1 MVMEAQRPDVDGSPI
16 GEGQQASTLLGP
28 LGLRIAIPTP
38 QGTIY
43 PANGVT
49 LSVDKGRALAVLGES
64 GSGKSVTM
72 QAVVGLTY
80 RMGGQ
85 IIDGS
90 ISFRGMELVG
100 LARARRPQA
109 LRQRDR
115 HGLPGSAELAQPR
128 VHGRQ
133 SNCGDVPVPSLR
145 TKAARLETRRGDDG

>member
-16 GEGQQASTLLGP
+16 GEGQQASTLLA
-28 LGLRIAIPTP
+28 LSGLRIAIPTP

-100 LARARRPQA
+100 LAERDVRKLCGKEIGMVFQDPLSRSTLSSRSAIKSRRCT
-109 LRQRDR
+109 
-115 HGLPGSAELAQPR
+115 GSIAPN
-128 VHGRQ
+128 Q
-133 SNCGDVPVPSLR
+133 SNSR
-145 TKAARLETRRGDDG
+145 